1 MIDFREFKEKYQKV
15 EVPEYPN
22 SVLEAIPEPFVS
34 VRVSTYMHSKY
45 IKECLDGILM
55 QKTSFAF
62 EILIGEDQ
70 SSDGTREICIEYAKK
85 YPNQIRLILHKRE
98 NNIHINGRPTA
109 KFQGIYTSYL
119 CRGKYYA
126 VVEGDDYWTDPKK
139 LQKQVMYLENHPDC
153 SFTCHDVEI
162 VYEDVPEVFPFQTV
176 WTKNEIYFPDVFNH
190 HFVSFL
196 SIIYRRSMLSNPPAW
211 FSKAVVGDIP
221 LVLVLAHQGYGY
233 YFTEKM
239 GVKRKNPG
247 GVTQD
252 PLRQKTDMA
261 PLFYFIY
268 KNIHNY
274 TEGKYKSLTFL
285 RLAGY
290 ERAFARESLIG
301 FKLVPLIKYLIL
313 AFYHEPNFLFKKFL
327 KVEP

>member
-1 MIDFREFKEKYQKV
+1 MNFQEFKDKYQKV

-34 VRVSTYMHSKY
+34 VRVSTYMHAKY

-55 QKTSFAF
+55 QKTSFPF

-126 VVEGDDYWTDPKK
+126 VVEGDDYWTDPEK

-176 WTKNEIYFPDVFNH
+176 WSKSIINFEDAFHH
-190 HFVSFL
+190 HFISFL
-196 SIIYRRSMLSNPPAW
+196 SIVYKRNALSSPPSW
-211 FSKAVVGDIP
+211 FSQAIVGDIP
-221 LVLVLAHQGYGY
+221 LVLVLASHGYGY
-233 YFTEKM
+233 YFQDKM

-252 PLRQKTDMA
+252 PNRKKVDSRPA
-261 PLFYFIY
+261 FYFIF

-274 TEGKYKSLTFL
+274 TKGKYRSITFPK
-285 RLAGY
+285 LAGY
-290 ERAFARESLIG
+290 ERAFAILSLKE
-301 FKLVPLIKYLIL
+301 FKLISFFKFAFL
-313 AFYHEPNFLFKKFL
+313 AIYHEPGFLIKKFF
-327 KVEP
+327 KQ

>member
-1 MIDFREFKEKYQKV
+1 MNFQEFKEKYQKV

-22 SVLEAIPEPFVS
+22 SVLDAIPEPIVS
-34 VRVSTYMHSKY
+34 VRVSTYMHAKY

-55 QKTSFAF
+55 QKTSFPF

-119 CRGKYYA
+119 CRGKYSA
-126 VVEGDDYWTDPKK
+126 VVEGDDYWTDPEK

-176 WTKNEIYFPDVFNH
+176 WNKNEIYFPDVFNH

-196 SIIYRRSMLSNPPAW
+196 SIVYRRSMLSTPPAW
-211 FSKAVVGDIP
+211 FSQAVVGDIP
-221 LVLVLAHQGYGY
+221 LVLVLAHKGYGY

-268 KNIHNY
+268 KNVQEY
-274 TEGKYKSLTFL
+274 TDGKYKYLTFPK
-285 RLAGY
+285 LAGY
-290 ERAFARESLIG
+290 ERSFARKSFAKFHLKTF
-301 FKLVPLIKYLIL
+301 FKNSFL
-313 AFYHEPNFLFKKFL
+313 AFYHEPDYLFKKIFRI
-327 KVEP
+327 K